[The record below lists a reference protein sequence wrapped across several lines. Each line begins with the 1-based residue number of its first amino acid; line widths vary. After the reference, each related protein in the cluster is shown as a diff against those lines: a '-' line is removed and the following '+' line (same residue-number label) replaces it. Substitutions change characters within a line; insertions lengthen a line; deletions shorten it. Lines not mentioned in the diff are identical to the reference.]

1 MSTFVHLDDLNG
13 VAPAHLAARHRAA
26 SAFAA
31 ARSHSRRVTLYR
43 KIIPV
48 VAALAV
54 VVLII
59 MPLLSPLRAIGGL
72 SMGPVQLS
80 GTQVTMDKPK
90 MNGFKKDNSPYEITA
105 ASAVQD
111 IRKPNIIDLIQMKA
125 RMQMGSEGWMTLE
138 AKTANFENQKEQL
151 KLRDGVVVKTQSGY
165 DIRMSNADA
174 DFKAGTISSREPVK
188 VTNASMRVE
197 ADSLDV
203 IDNGKAI
210 TFKGRVRTTVVGEG
224 GELPPEGS
232 PSAREIAAPFPG
244 IGAESAPAAPAAALP
259 KAAPIPA
266 NAPASAP
273 ASLSAGS
280 PANASAQPRA
290 GGNQLRI
297 GANGE
302 RL

>member
-13 VAPAHLAARHRAA
+13 AAPAHLAARHRES
-26 SAFAA
+26 SAFVA
-31 ARSHSRRVTLYR
+31 ARRHSRRVALYR
-43 KIIPV
+43 KVIPV
-48 VAALAV
+48 GAALAV
-54 VVLII
+54 VVLVI
-59 MPLLSPLRAIGGL
+59 MPLLSPLRAIGAL

-105 ASAVQD
+105 ATAVQD
-111 IRKPNIIDLIQMKA
+111 IRKPTLIDLIEMKA

-165 DIRMSNADA
+165 DIRMKNADA
-174 DFKAGTISSREPVK
+174 DFKAGTVSSREPVK
-188 VTNASMRVE
+188 VTNATMRVE

-203 IDNGKAI
+203 IDNGKSI
-210 TFKGRVRTTVVGEG
+210 SFKGRVRTTVVGEG

-232 PSAREIAAPFPG
+232 PSASELAAPFPG
-244 IGAESAPAAPAAALP
+244 MAASGAAAVSAAAAPAKDLGKETVKALP
-259 KAAPIPA
+259 GTAPSAA
-266 NAPASAP
+266 AS
-273 ASLSAGS
+273 
-280 PANASAQPRA
+280 PRT
-290 GGNQLRI
+290 GKDKDMVRI